1 MKTSL
6 LKKILAA
13 IIVILLPIIVSLI
26 YIYHNDKQFLI
37 DNIQKELTVIADAY
51 EGQIYQFLE
60 MSRSRVNDFASDGII
75 REHFQD
81 IIEGRESGDKF
92 LNDYLIKNKKSV
104 DKSIHSISLMTFDG
118 RILVST
124 DRSRIGKQF
133 EIDAAPAHVDGRSPF
148 IGTEVN
154 FSGMEQI
161 VSLAPVFSIRHD
173 IPLGIIVNHIFL
185 TELNRL
191 LTGKLTKSLSTE
203 NKEGHKRRTFEV
215 YLVNGA
221 RLMITESRF
230 IKESILRQAVNTA
243 PVNACL
249 EEDREMSG
257 LYPDYRGIEVAGAS
271 MCIPSM
277 KWTLLAEIDTKEV
290 LAPLVKM
297 RRNAIIASIGVIGI
311 IILFFI
317 FIFRNVI
324 VPLRNISGAAE
335 GIASGNYE
343 ITVPVQSHDEIGRL
357 AALFNKMGQEI
368 ENRTNLLKNSE
379 ERLRAIIDN
388 SASVIYLKDTDGKYL
403 LVNRRFKELF
413 RITNQ
418 EITGK
423 TDFDL
428 FPEEFARTFREN
440 DIKVLR
446 ANTHIEFDEMAPQ
459 DDGIHNFISVKFPVS
474 NIAGVPL
481 AVCGISTDITERK
494 RLTEERLELQKKY
507 EELVNNLN
515 VGIYRISEGGDIIEA
530 NSTAIML
537 SGAESREALFKHN
550 VRDFF
555 VNKKEFR
562 EFIDRILIEGSIT
575 NMELELVSVTGNK
588 YYASISAVRKRDK
601 AGKIYIDGIM
611 EDVTKFK
618 SLEVQLRLSQKME
631 AVGQLAAGIAH
642 DFNNIL
648 TGITGYG
655 TLLTMKTAKDP
666 VLKGY
671 ASQILVLAERAA
683 ILTQGLLAFSRK
695 QIMNPEVHDLNEIA
709 KRFVQILAGII
720 GGNIEVI
727 SRLSDQNLPV
737 MTDSSQ
743 IEQVLMNLAA
753 NSKDALAGGGT
764 ITIETSL
771 ISTVNVPLNK
781 TNSSAKEKFALL
793 RFTDSGM
800 GIPTELRD
808 KIFDP
813 FFTTKEV
820 GKGTGLGLSMVHGII
835 EQHNGIITVESEV
848 SKGTTFNIYLPISD
862 HITEIR
868 EA

>member
-1 MKTSL
+1 LKTSL

-13 IIVILLPIIVSLI
+13 IIVILLPIIISFI
-26 YIYHNDKQFLI
+26 YIYYNDKQFLI

-51 EGQIYQFLE
+51 EGQIYQFLA

-75 REHFQD
+75 RQHFQD

-92 LNDYLIKNKKSV
+92 LNNYLIKNKKSL

-118 RILVST
+118 RILAST
-124 DRSRIGKQF
+124 DRSRIGKLF
-133 EIDAAPAHVDGRSPF
+133 EIDAAPTHVDGGNPF
-148 IGTEVN
+148 IGTEVR
-154 FSGMEQI
+154 FSGMDQI
-161 VSLAPVFSIRHD
+161 VSLAPVFSIRQEK
-173 IPLGIIVNHIFL
+173 PLGIIVNHIFL
-185 TELNRL
+185 TELNNL
-191 LTGKLTKSLSTE
+191 LTGKFTKSLSTD

-215 YLVNGA
+215 YLVNRD

-230 IKESILRQAVNTA
+230 IKDSILRQAVNTA

-277 KWTLLAEIDTKEV
+277 KWTLLAEIDAKEV
-290 LAPLVKM
+290 LAPLVTM
-297 RRNAIIASIGVIGI
+297 RINVIIASLGVIGI

-317 FIFRNVI
+317 FLFRNLI

-440 DIKVLR
+440 DINVLR
-446 ANTHIEFDEMAPQ
+446 SNTHIEFDEMAPQ
-459 DDGIHNFISVKFPVS
+459 DDGIHYFISVKFPVS

-494 RLTEERLELQKKY
+494 RLSEERLELQKKY

-530 NSTAIML
+530 NSTAILL
-537 SGAESREALFKHN
+537 SGAGSREELFKHN

-562 EFIDRILIEGSIT
+562 EFIDRILKDRSIT
-575 NMELELVSVTGNK
+575 NMELELISVTGNK
-588 YYASISAVRKRDK
+588 YYASISAVQKRDK
-601 AGKIYIDGIM
+601 VGKIYIDGVM

-671 ASQILVLAERAA
+671 ASQIVVLAERAA

-695 QIMNPEVHDLNEIA
+695 QIMNPEVHDLNEIT

-727 SRLSDQNLPV
+727 SRLTDENLPV
-737 MTDSSQ
+737 LTDSSQ
-743 IEQVLMNLAA
+743 IEQVLMNLST
-753 NSKDALAGGGT
+753 NSKDALAGGGK

-771 ISTVNVPLNK
+771 ISAVNVPLNK
-781 TNSSAKEKFALL
+781 TNSSAKGKFALL

-808 KIFDP
+808 KIFNP
-813 FFTTKEV
+813 FFTTKGV

-862 HITEIR
+862 HITE
-868 EA
+868 